1 MPFSSRPIKTAAAAQ
16 KPDALSQ
23 RRRDIFLKQVRERR
37 EDRRWDARGEDVR
50 RAPPPSSK
58 FMIDHQQIMRL
69 DFVRRQRRWE
79 AEQALAAPPQ
89 LSDPP
94 EEEDDDE
101 AELPVYSSQMQ
112 PFASSSQAP
121 QPDEEVD
128 AVLQQED
135 EELDALVALMESE
148 DGKQEVPTEGFGS
161 DDEDYDSIFREF
173 VREDAGSDLQQQQQQ
188 GDEMDMS

>member
-1 MPFSSRPIKTAAAAQ
+1 
-16 KPDALSQ
+16 
-23 RRRDIFLKQVRERR
+23 
-37 EDRRWDARGEDVR
+37 
-50 RAPPPSSK
+50 
-58 FMIDHQQIMRL
+58 MIDHQQIMRL